1 MKTLFYLLAVAS
13 ALNCHATAESEEKI
27 ELERIYMKTDSLALA
42 VDRHLLSQDGVGGH
56 GVNYLC
62 FYFQPDGSLTVFPS
76 VNCLRYQQSPDYK
89 EAGFIEI
96 RNCPFIIATNNSGL
110 LDVYIVRQDTTLLKA
125 FPFYPPTHIPH
136 IDDSPRVKLYYD
148 DMTGGFRRRKRAGWK
163 GSDLDPHIYDATSSK
178 VDLCSRKLKDAIRNS
193 ILDAGKYNQDESIAQ
208 LVFYESRNGK
218 LTAAVYIWPRDYLRI
233 RASDGRTAASEGW
246 LFTEIEGYVFYVKQ
260 ATSAEKN
267 LYSVLEA
274 DCPLPLIPF
283 GKESDTPLVVDVWTF
298 TIENDGNIA
307 GVSNF
312 QHYE

>member
-1 MKTLFYLLAVAS
+1 MPTAQ
-13 ALNCHATAESEEKI
+13 AT
-27 ELERIYMKTDSLALA
+27 
-42 VDRHLLSQDGVGGH
+42 
-56 GVNYLC
+56 
-62 FYFQPDGSLTVFPS
+62 PS
-76 VNCLRYQQSPDYK
+76 
-89 EAGFIEI
+89 
-96 RNCPFIIATNNSGL
+96 
-110 LDVYIVRQDTTLLKA
+110 DT
-125 FPFYPPTHIPH
+125 
-136 IDDSPRVKLYYD
+136 SPRPGRTCGKLI
-148 DMTGGFRRRKRAGWK
+148 TVERLSK
-163 GSDLDPHIYDATSSK
+163 GQRTQPKTHSVWLTK
-178 VDLCSRKLKDAIRNS
+178 MGV
-193 ILDAGKYNQDESIAQ
+193 LDAGKYNQDESIAQ

-233 RASDGRTAASEGW
+233 RASDGRTAASEVW
-246 LFTEIEGYVFYVKQ
+246 LFSEIEGYVFYVKQ